1 MKKVILLS
9 IFLILSNLV
18 FSQNKRVEILFNEK
32 NNSSDIIIHL
42 DKLGCI
48 VEELETASL
57 KQKDIIKLPSKKSST
72 PIENY
77 SYIRI
82 STSLN
87 SSKSL
92 RSSTIYLFNGKFET
106 SYTFPAGSTRYIDN
120 QKQNVFVTPD
130 FLLYRVFL
138 SISKDY
144 AENYFINIIKSSD
157 KQINLAMN
165 PFNCVVKDDV
175 VLFKYDDVTLEFDLL
190 LLNDPNHYFK
200 KIEDNLEN
208 QDPELPDHL
217 KPYAK
222 EDL

>member
-18 FSQNKRVEILFNEK
+18 FSQNKRVEIVFNEK

-72 PIENY
+72 PVENY
-77 SYIRI
+77 SYIKI
-82 STSLN
+82 STSLD
-87 SSKSL
+87 SSRSL
-92 RSSTIYLFNGKFET
+92 RSNTVSLFNGKSET
-106 SYTFPAGSTRYIDN
+106 SYTFPVGCTRYIDN
-120 QKQNVFVTPD
+120 TKQNIFITPD
-130 FLLYRVFL
+130 FLLYRVLL

-144 AENYFINIIKSSD
+144 AENYFINIIRSSD

-165 PFNCVVKDDV
+165 PFNCVIKDDV
-175 VLFKYDDVTLEFDLL
+175 ILFKYDGTTLEFDLL

-208 QDPELPDHL
+208 HEPELPDHL
-217 KPYAK
+217 KTYVE